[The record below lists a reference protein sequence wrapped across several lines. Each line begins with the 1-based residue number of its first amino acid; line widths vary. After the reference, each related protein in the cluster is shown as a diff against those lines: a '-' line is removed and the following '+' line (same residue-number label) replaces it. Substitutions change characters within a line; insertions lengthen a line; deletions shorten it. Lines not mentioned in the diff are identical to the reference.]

1 MGHICGIKENEIW
14 RMIAIAVVVMAAVAF
29 AIATQSDGS
38 DGVQSGKC
46 GNDLTWELDDDGNL
60 TISGQGEMFDYYYIE
75 KPWGTDV
82 KSLTVESG
90 VESVGGAAFTECTSL
105 LSVTLPDSVSSIEEA
120 AFFGCTSLLS
130 VTLPDSVSS
139 IGVGAFFGC
148 TSLTT
153 IAFPSSLT
161 YIGLEAFSRCTSLLS
176 VTLPDSVRYID
187 SCAFTGCKSLTF
199 VTILGLVKTIAEET
213 FSGCTNLKYVILPD
227 SLESIESYAFYDC
240 KNLRYISLPES
251 LRYIDNYAFALDYYS
266 MYDPTSLVF
275 HIDDS
280 GLPGYAYV
288 GTGNGH
294 LYLQHYALE
303 YSVSEVGQEATVT
316 GFRGTADDVTILP
329 FYNGYRI
336 TAIADRAFYGCED
349 LKSISI
355 DSSVKSIGNYAFYN
369 CASLESVG
377 LGSVESVGLKSFSY
391 CQSLRSIAMPAT
403 LKNIG
408 GYAFFGCGLESIKI
422 PGNAAVGKGA
432 FSECKDLKTVSFT
445 GHGTVIGTRAFYND
459 SSLSSVDFS
468 GAASIG
474 LKAFPYC
481 DGLIS
486 VVIPGCVSAVGGY
499 AFFNCA
505 NLREITIEDGV
516 EKIGKSAFSVCKSLE
531 MVELPE
537 TLAYMGSNAFYG
549 VKFLDLDGKKME
561 QTLDLRGH
569 TYYGS
574 GKVLRM
580 TDHLE
585 KGEVFSAGGIV
596 YSVSSVDSRTVTV
609 TGYEGGAIAVPSHL
623 TYKGWDLK
631 VTAVA
636 AKALYGCSTLKSADL
651 ANVRSIGMKAL
662 AYCTSLEE
670 ASFGT
675 DLSSVG
681 AYAFFGLSF
690 YYSNIELQPDP
701 VMLAGRSFA
710 GSDGALFMAEDAS
723 PYVVLSGSCGE
734 DVRFCLDS
742 RGNLMITGT
751 GPMYD
756 YSWASY
762 TKTVTAWWG
771 NYDSS
776 TTELTYYKSTAPW
789 FENLAPGD
797 SYSYYAYGFSDIMA
811 YNATPIENIV
821 VGEGVTTVGNYAF
834 YDSCYGGW
842 ENVDCEEYASTI
854 GSVSLPDTVVSIGDY
869 AFTDCYLSSVNIP
882 SSVNII
888 GDRAFYPMG
897 FFDEDGNRLPHDAE
911 SLAGYSYE
919 GHNGKLYR
927 VSS

>member
-1 MGHICGIKENEIW
+1 MGHICSIKENEIW
-14 RMIAIAVVVMAAVAF
+14 RIIAIAVVVMAAAAF

-82 KSLTVESG
+82 KSLTIESG
-90 VESVGGAAFTECTSL
+90 VESVGGAAFAEC
-105 LSVTLPDSVSSIEEA
+105 I
-120 AFFGCTSLLS
+120 SLLS

-139 IGVGAFFGC
+139 IGEATFSRC

-153 IAFPSSLT
+153 VAMPSSLT

-176 VTLPDSVRYID
+176 VTLPDSVSLIEEA
-187 SCAFTGCKSLTF
+187 AFIGCKSLIF
-199 VTILGLVKTIAEET
+199 VTILGPVKTIAPET
-213 FSGCTNLKYVILPD
+213 FSGCTNLGYVILPD
-227 SLESIESYAFYDC
+227 SLESIEDYAFANC
-240 KNLRYISLPES
+240 KYLKYISIPKS
-251 LRYIDNYAFALDYYS
+251 LRHIGRDAFALDDYFS
-266 MYDPTSLVF
+266 MYDPTSLGF
-275 HIDDS
+275 HSDDS
-280 GLPGYAYV
+280 GLPIYAYE

-294 LYLQHYALE
+294 LYPKHYELE
-303 YSVSEVGQEATVT
+303 YSISADGKEAIVT

-329 FYNGYRI
+329 FFGYKI

-349 LKSISI
+349 LKSVSI

-505 NLREITIEDGV
+505 NLKEITIKDGV
-516 EKIGKSAFSVCKSLE
+516 EKIGKSAFSGCRSLE

-569 TYYGS
+569 IYFGS
-574 GKVLRM
+574 ERVLRM

-585 KGEVFSAGGIV
+585 DGEIFSVDGIF

-609 TGYEGGAIAVPSHL
+609 TGYEGDASAVPSQL
-623 TYKGWDLK
+623 SYKGWDLK

-651 ANVRSIGMKAL
+651 ANVRSIGMKAF

-670 ASFGT
+670 ASFGAG
-675 DLSSVG
+675 LSSVG
-681 AYAFFGLSF
+681 DYAFFGLSF
-690 YYSNIELQPDP
+690 YYETIKLQPDP
-701 VMLAGRSFA
+701 VLLAGRTFA
-710 GSDGALFMAEDAS
+710 GTDGVLKMAEDAS
-723 PYVVLSGSCGE
+723 PYVVLSGLCGE
-734 DVRFCLDS
+734 DVRFCLDN
-742 RGNLMITGT
+742 RGNLMIAGT

-756 YSWASY
+756 YSWDSF
-762 TKTVTAWWG
+762 TKTCTSYWG
-771 NYDSS
+771 SS
-776 TTELTYYKSTAPW
+776 PSAVVVTYYKSTAPW
-789 FENLAPGD
+789 FAKAFI
-797 SYSYYAYGFSDIMA
+797 S
-811 YNATPIENIV
+811 IEL
-821 VGEGVTTVGNYAF
+821 TLTRSADF
-834 YDSCYGGW
+834 
-842 ENVDCEEYASTI
+842 
-854 GSVSLPDTVVSIGDY
+854 
-869 AFTDCYLSSVNIP
+869 
-882 SSVNII
+882 
-888 GDRAFYPMG
+888 
-897 FFDEDGNRLPHDAE
+897 
-911 SLAGYSYE
+911 
-919 GHNGKLYR
+919 R
-927 VSS
+927 VEHL